1 MKKIKYYI
9 FGALASIAALTS
21 CDADFTEINKN
32 PDTVC
37 DTVSDNFCADFM
49 HLVFHEATMFT

>member
-9 FGALASIAALTS
+9 FGALASMAALTS

-32 PDTVC
+32 PDTVYEV
-37 DTVSDNFCADFM
+37 DPEVY
-49 HLVFHEATMFT
+49 LVRP

>member
-9 FGALASIAALTS
+9 FGALASMAALTS

-32 PDTVC
+32 PDTNEH
-37 DTVSDNFCADFM
+37 TKPKRA
-49 HLVFHEATMFT
+49 A